1 MKNLVNPTSKNIS
14 RGKRNY
20 LSKKKQL
27 LKNEKSISS
36 RFSLL
41 IVKKFLR
48 DIFIE
53 ISKEFLTPF
62 LKDLLNDLFDLSN
75 DSPIIDF
82 VITSIKPSKFIF
94 WIIDFLKSFI
104 D

>member
-1 MKNLVNPTSKNIS
+1 MKNLVNRTSKNIS
-14 RGKRNY
+14 RRKRNCMT
-20 LSKKKQL
+20 KKQQF
-27 LKNEKSISS
+27 LKNEKSIKS
-36 RFSLL
+36 RFSLS
-41 IVKKFLR
+41 IIKKFIK

-53 ISKEFLTPF
+53 ISKEFLTSF
-62 LKDLLNDLFDLSN
+62 MKDVLNNLFDLSN